1 MKNSLAAWC
10 CLLVGLSNC
19 SGPHPPSPLTKAH
32 IRETLRSGGQSP
44 LTLPPGTHA
53 GCVTVPGGFMQRAL
67 VGFQFTGEKCSFT
80 ISAHNHVRVSFLGAT
95 PFPVLST
102 GPSRYPEDVYV
113 AELENNQ
120 VLVVRHNTHGSFIT
134 VTQTGY
140 DSHNRAVYRALHETV
155 FSPEAPFP
163 LQIKGGGGQEFHQ
176 RPAQDLTGPPLR
188 LINWYYVKLRRLWR
202 SSHQPGGVSKYM
214 PSSERCRSSARA

>member
-1 MKNSLAAWC
+1 MRKPCPGQDKPRCRGTRAAAPCRSCVPQPPRPAEGRTLRKNSLAAWC

-32 IRETLRSGGQSP
+32 IRETLRRGGPSP
-44 LTLPPGTHA
+44 LTLPPGTHT

-67 VGFQFTGEKCSFT
+67 VGFQFTGEACSFT
-80 ISAHNHVRVSFLGAT
+80 IRAHNHVRVSFLGDT

-102 GPSRYPEDVYV
+102 GPRRYPEDVYV
-113 AELENNQ
+113 AELANNQ

-140 DSHNRAVYRALHETV
+140 DSTNRAVYDGHYMKRCL
-155 FSPEAPFP
+155 P
-163 LQIKGGGGQEFHQ
+163 L
-176 RPAQDLTGPPLR
+176 RPPLR
-188 LINWYYVKLRRLWR
+188 CK
-202 SSHQPGGVSKYM
+202 
-214 PSSERCRSSARA
+214 